1 MFTKIRNWFWRN
13 EVQLTW
19 FIIGVF
25 AMCFIMDIGKQNYF
39 GALLDLIIIAINYIY
54 RPR

>member
-1 MFTKIRNWFWRN
+1 MWENIRRWFKLN
-13 EVQLTW
+13 ELPLTW

-25 AMCFIMDIGKQNYF
+25 AMCFVVDIGKQNYI
-39 GALLDLIIIAINYIY
+39 GALLDAVIVVINYIY

>member
-1 MFTKIRNWFWRN
+1 MWTTIHRWFRTN
-13 EVQLTW
+13 EQPLTW

-39 GALLDLIIIAINYIY
+39 GALLDLIIIAINYTY